1 MEGELRS
8 KELLQYLER
17 LNAPKDVFLSE
28 DGSGVVKKVVYDSV
42 SNQMIGLALPLNE
55 NNGMP
60 LVKTFMGESAEIIKE
75 NLKKPLSTLVYIVAA
90 QPLTEKAAPF
100 ILQIFGTNNKFDKS
114 NVLKRWK
121 YTINELKK

>member
-1 MEGELRS
+1 
-8 KELLQYLER
+8 
-17 LNAPKDVFLSE
+17 
-28 DGSGVVKKVVYDSV
+28 
-42 SNQMIGLALPLNE
+42 MIGLALPLNE